1 VGKVVTFK
9 KPEII
14 RCTIC
19 NKPKPNIQEKFSHR
33 GIDNTVSTR
42 PLSWVVYQSGWKRI
56 EVLPL
61 KHPHNQ
67 EDKKNEIFYHCPDCR
82 SL

>member
-1 VGKVVTFK
+1 VGKVVAFT

-19 NKPKPNIQEKFSHR
+19 NMAKPNIQEKFSHR

-42 PLSWVVYQSGWKRI
+42 PLSWIVYQSGWKRM

-61 KHPHNQ
+61 KNSQNQ
-67 EDKKNEIFYHCPDCR
+67 DDKNNEIFYHCPGCR